1 MVKRTKSNQIGEKA
15 VLLVEKI
22 FNEANWVCNRLYR
35 DFGIDLH
42 VKVFESEH
50 VTPWELHVQVKG
62 TEHPRISKDY
72 VHYSIDT
79 KHLKDWYNSPLPVL
93 FVICDVR
100 NETVYWLWI
109 KEYLEELDEKYSNES
124 ENLRD
129 ELAELEFIEE
139 FIEMKDRYSDEL
151 EQRIAVIKRKL
162 RKLDWS
168 EKSRITLRIP
178 ITNQLT
184 PDALPDLFDDLK
196 RKTLMRNALKVIG
209 FVETPDEISKESFC
223 FNSQYYRPLPEL
235 DQSIEKPALA
245 RCILCGNYF
254 WIEEDIAIAW
264 EFLKIYEPYP
274 HEPAAY
280 DCDVPEEFCP
290 VCTSGEGVL
299 KQCKNCGRYTI
310 VPCEEI
316 YEDWDDPFVS
326 QDEARQRCTE
336 CLEELRRLREQESKG
351 GNFI

>member
-15 VLLVEKI
+15 VLLVENI
-22 FNEANWVCNRLYR
+22 FNEANWVYNRLYR

-100 NETVYWLWI
+100 NGTAYWLWI
-109 KEYLEELDEKYSNES
+109 KEYLEELDEKI
-124 ENLRD
+124 
-129 ELAELEFIEE
+129 AQIE
-139 FIEMKDRYSDEL
+139 
-151 EQRIAVIKRKL
+151 RKSK
-162 RKLDWS
+162 KLDWR
-168 EKSRITLRIP
+168 EKSKVTLRVP
-178 ITNQLT
+178 IRNQLT
-184 PDALPDLFDDLK
+184 PEVLPKLFNDLK
-196 RKTLMRNALKVIG
+196 RRTLMDNALKVIG
-209 FVETPDEISKESFC
+209 FIETQIYEEPSY
-223 FNSQYYRPLPEL
+223 FNSPYYRPLPKL

-245 RCILCGNYF
+245 QCILCGNYF

-264 EFLKIYEPYP
+264 EFPKIYEPNP
-274 HEPAAY
+274 HEPAVY
-280 DCDVPEEFCP
+280 DCYAPEEFCP

-299 KQCKNCGRYTI
+299 QQCKNCGKYAV
-310 VPCEEI
+310 VPFEEV
-316 YEDWDDPFVS
+316 YEDWDDPLVS
-326 QDEARQRCTE
+326 QNEARQLCYE
-336 CLEELRRLREQESKG
+336 CLEELRRLREHESKDS
-351 GNFI
+351 NFI